1 MRRVAPPVRGQ
12 PAALARGEPDGMTS
26 SAAPAWNAAVGEGA
40 GCLDHLPSGPPH
52 FPLSAPAST
61 RGQTFRHIAPSP
73 FLPFLSQGRKEP
85 RLPSTRPLLPQ
96 PALPSNSLP
105 HSSRREHCK
114 TTRKLGAS
122 RRRSRG
128 QRSGP
133 ACCHPGRRWQAGP
146 PPPLLEPSGGAKSP
160 RRRDPPAG
168 VHAHPG
174 LDDPRASS
182 QLPSLREPQ
191 ELGAKGGRVGSASR
205 RAARASGW
213 AGLRRPGRGL
223 RGLAPGA
230 GAGCGPAPSSRLSPP
245 VCGRG
250 RAPVPGTDHAAPSGG
265 GESWRGSGRD
275 VRSGFCLLPG
285 AGGAGERAGC
295 RGEVTRSSDPK
306 PSSTVSLRGLGT
318 P

>member
-1 MRRVAPPVRGQ
+1 MRRVASRVRGQ
-12 PAALARGEPDGMTS
+12 SAALARGEPDGMTS

-52 FPLSAPAST
+52 FPLSARASP

-133 ACCHPGRRWQAGP
+133 ACWHPGRLWQAGP
-146 PPPLLEPSGGAKSP
+146 PPPLLEPSGGCQVLAAPRSPCRCPRPPRARRPAGQLSVTFSP
-160 RRRDPPAG
+160 RAAGAGGEGRTRRQRRRQCVPARSPGEWLGRSAPPW
-168 VHAHPG
+168 
-174 LDDPRASS
+174 PRAPRAGSGGGGGVWARS
-182 QLPSLREPQ
+182 LLPPLPSRLRAGP
-191 ELGAKGGRVGSASR
+191 GPRPGHRSR
-205 RAARASGW
+205 RPERRRRELEGERRGRQVRLLPAAWGRGIRGTC
-213 AGLRRPGRGL
+213 GLPGRGD
-223 RGLAPGA
+223 
-230 GAGCGPAPSSRLSPP
+230 S
-245 VCGRG
+245 
-250 RAPVPGTDHAAPSGG
+250 VPGSQALFH
-265 GESWRGSGRD
+265 R
-275 VRSGFCLLPG
+275 LP
-285 AGGAGERAGC
+285 A
-295 RGEVTRSSDPK
+295 
-306 PSSTVSLRGLGT
+306 
-318 P
+318 